1 MDESATQRFL
11 KYVSPEPN
19 TGCWLWTGHIDK
31 WGYGRFFVSGN
42 GSSLAHR
49 ASWAIHRGNTEG
61 LHVLHR
67 CDNPPCVN
75 PVHLWLG
82 TNFDNMRDM
91 MTKGRKRVSARD
103 GGRNPNAKLTAGQ
116 VKDIRELHAS
126 GWRYPALA
134 ERFDVSVGCIRSIAL
149 FENWRSA

>member
-1 MDESATQRFL
+1 MKIWKDTYPLIISCARGLVPQTSKELSRLGYEVIDST
-11 KYVSPEPN
+11 EN
-19 TGCWLWTGHIDK
+19 T
-31 WGYGRFFVSGN
+31 VVV
-42 GSSLAHR
+42 
-49 ASWAIHRGNTEG
+49 RG
-61 LHVLHR
+61 
-67 CDNPPCVN
+67 
-75 PVHLWLG
+75 
-82 TNFDNMRDM
+82 NMRDM